1 MFAKLVKN
9 VHFGVNQKTYIRDLI
24 SGTHIE
30 IENVSDIF
38 SIQLTQKMYVCTF
51 FFAHVSGNPNFEK
64 RTFFWAGAGAREM
77 YVF

>member
-9 VHFGVNQKTYIRDLI
+9 VQNRVNQKTYILILI
-24 SGTHIE
+24 SGVNIE
-30 IENVSDIF
+30 GEAVSGIF
-38 SIQLTQKMYVCTF
+38 VVQLTQKMYVCTF

-64 RTFFWAGAGAREM
+64 RTFFKGQVPVRFL

>member
-24 SGTHIE
+24 SGNYIE
-30 IENVSDIF
+30 GEAVSDIF
-38 SIQLTQKMYVCTF
+38 AIQLTIKMYVCTF

-64 RTFFWAGAGAREM
+64 RTFLGQVHVREKM